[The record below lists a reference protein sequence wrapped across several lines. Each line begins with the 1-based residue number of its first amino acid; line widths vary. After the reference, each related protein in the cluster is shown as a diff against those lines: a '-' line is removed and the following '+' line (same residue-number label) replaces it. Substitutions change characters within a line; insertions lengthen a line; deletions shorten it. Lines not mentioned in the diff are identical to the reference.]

1 MKKSFLLAAIALT
14 TLVAPATF
22 AKGGVK
28 KQTPKQE
35 VKAQKKQD
43 KVAANAEKK
52 EAKPEAK
59 TGGILKKHH
68 ARKAKKAA

>member
-35 VKAQKKQD
+35 AKAQKKQE
-43 KVAANAEKK
+43 KIAVNSEKK
-52 EAKPEAK
+52 EAKPQTKA
-59 TGGILKKHH
+59 GGIFKKNRHH
-68 ARKAKKAA
+68 KAKKAA